1 MSNTY
6 YSVSAPTQYV
16 DVDGVKYAYRTLGQN
31 TGIPLVCFQHFTGTL
46 DNWDPLIVD
55 GLAADRQVIIFDNR
69 GVGNS
74 GGETPD
80 NVTEMSEDALKFI
93 QALGIEKFDILGF
106 SLGGFIAQYLVS
118 QYPQM
123 IRKIIMVGTAPQG
136 AKVLHA
142 FPALIEK
149 AMQLTPQERFLF
161 IFFEKSASSRAKGMA
176 TLGRLYERKENR
188 DVEASLQAVQA
199 QMTAITNWGKHAVS
213 IDLST
218 ITHPVLIIQGS
229 NDEMM
234 DSVNTFEL
242 FRQIPNALAS
252 LYPDS
257 AHGSFY
263 QYPEL
268 FVEQARYFLN
278 RY

>member
-1 MSNTY
+1 MGNIY
-6 YSVSAPTQYV
+6 YSASAPTQYV
-16 DVDGVKYAYRTLGQN
+16 DVDGVKYAYRILGEQ
-31 TGIPLVCFQHFTGTL
+31 GDIPLICFQHFTGTL

-55 GLAADRQVIIFDNR
+55 GLAQDRQLILFDNR

-74 GGETPD
+74 DGETPD
-80 NVTEMSEDALKFI
+80 SVAAMSEDAVNFI
-93 QALGIEKFDILGF
+93 RALGIEKFDILGF
-106 SLGGFIAQYLVS
+106 SLGGFIAQYLAFN
-118 QYPQM
+118 YPGM

-136 AKVLHA
+136 SEVLHT
-142 FPALIEK
+142 FPELIGR
-149 AMQLTPQERFLF
+149 AMQLTDRERFLF
-161 IFFEKSASSRAKGMA
+161 IFFEKSVTSRARGMA
-176 TLGRLYERKENR
+176 TLERLYERREDR

-199 QMTAITNWGKHAVS
+199 QMTAITNWGKDAIS
-213 IDLST
+213 IDLSV
-218 ITHPVLIIQGS
+218 IPHPVFIVQGS
-229 NDEMM
+229 DDEMM
-234 DSVNTFEL
+234 NSYNTVEL

-252 LYPDS
+252 FYPDS